1 MIMGNG
7 GDGIHSDSRRA
18 PMLQNC
24 VVAGNKRAGIFGD
37 SVSANNC
44 SVYANH
50 GAGISGRGL
59 NVANS
64 IIRANSQAQVEGTA
78 TVIYSNIEGG
88 CSGLGNTDTDP
99 CFVEPGSWDTNGT
112 PQDSND
118 DFWVNG
124 DYHLK
129 SRGWRWDTNCGTW
142 TWDDFTS
149 RCIDAGNPGSPL
161 GEELLFIA
169 QDPNKERG
177 ENLRINMG
185 AFGGTAEAS
194 IAPYDW
200 ALLGD
205 ITNDGIVD
213 GRYYAHQ
220 AQDWLTPGTEQPGDF
235 NRNGIVDT
243 NDVGLFVADW
253 LKTTTWHE

>member
-1 MIMGNG
+1 V
-7 GDGIHSDSRRA
+7 S
-18 PMLQNC
+18 NC
-24 VVAGNKRAGIFGD
+24 VVAGNKGAGILGD
-37 SVSANNC
+37 GISANNC

-194 IAPYDW
+194 IAPYNW
-200 ALLGD
+200 ALLTD
-205 ITNDGIVD
+205 MTNDGTVD
-213 GRYYAHQ
+213 EADLGLYAQRYLAEGDSI
-220 AQDWLTPGTEQPGDF
+220 ASDF
-235 NRNGIVDT
+235 NRN
-243 NDVGLFVADW
+243 LFVDMKDFALLAEDW
-253 LKTTTWHE
+253 RQATGWHQSSP